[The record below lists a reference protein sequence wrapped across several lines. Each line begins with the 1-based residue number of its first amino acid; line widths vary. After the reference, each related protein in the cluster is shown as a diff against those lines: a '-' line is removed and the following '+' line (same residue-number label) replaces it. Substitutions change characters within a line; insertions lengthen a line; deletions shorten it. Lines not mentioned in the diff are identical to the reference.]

1 MISCYKSPVG
11 DIVVECIDDVIISA
25 TLLDKAT
32 TQGTDNQ
39 SVVDF
44 FDAYFNREWKPEVIS
59 FEQEGTDFEQHI
71 WSIIQAIPFGSTKT
85 FKQIAMQI
93 GDEKYSRAVANA
105 VGKNKLAIIVPCHR
119 VVGTAGDLR
128 GFAWG
133 ITRKKWLLDFE
144 CGQQNLF

>member
-32 TQGTDNQ
+32 TPETTNQ
-39 SVVDF
+39 SVIDF

-71 WSIIQAIPFGSTKT
+71 WSIIQTIPFGSTKT
-85 FKQIAMQI
+85 YKQIAMQI

-133 ITRKKWLLDFE
+133 ISA
-144 CGQQNLF
+144 